1 MQKCSAQVAV
11 PAVWRAT
18 RHATPPHPTKKTPT
32 NTNLRPTTAMSPLH
46 RSLLLSTA
54 RPSRHLNCFFAL
66 SPFPSPSS
74 SSLPFLYPS
83 RPITYNGGFDPE
95 EMPGQSDEE
104 DIPFEHDLSPK
115 LPASAPSQK
124 VALAV
129 SDPWA
134 FLQGA
139 TQKTS
144 TYQVPYSRPI
154 PRTGAFPPPR
164 LPAQFADQ
172 REKDGAAGPGPLTE
186 REREIFTRIF
196 ESILSEHSTFTPRVP
211 PMQSHPSMS
220 LNALFESA
228 VGPQQSGSEISFG
241 PSDLI
246 DKNSAAESLALASSF
261 EQYPAAL
268 RAAAAKAS
276 GLVNPS
282 RKLQVEELRSS
293 RSITGL
299 LEEMHMCETDL
310 ALGQWM
316 EDRVFCLIKDGR
328 LQTTTPD
335 YLPGSYA
342 FLLAEGMG
350 ILRKT
355 FNDFTGCLAIFERV
369 KKLGA
374 ESYVLGCS
382 VDVYNQAI
390 AAKWEAYRDLY
401 KIKEL
406 VEEMDINGI
415 QGDKKT
421 VRLIHNIMDDVAA
434 MDYSEN
440 SVAHAMFMEGNEDML
455 SHLNY
460 KADVWDVPETGP
472 IEESLSMLV

>member
-1 MQKCSAQVAV
+1 M
-11 PAVWRAT
+11 R
-18 RHATPPHPTKKTPT
+18 
-32 NTNLRPTTAMSPLH
+32 PLH
-46 RSLLLSTA
+46 RSLLFTA

-66 SPFPSPSS
+66 SPSPSPSS
-74 SSLPFLYPS
+74 SRS
-83 RPITYNGGFDPE
+83 ITYNASFDPE
-95 EMPGQSDEE
+95 EMPGHADEE

-115 LPASAPSQK
+115 LPASAPTQK

-129 SDPWA
+129 PDSWA
-134 FLQGA
+134 FLQGVP
-139 TQKTS
+139 QKTNA
-144 TYQVPYSRPI
+144 YQVPYSRQI

-172 REKDGAAGPGPLTE
+172 RLQYEKDGAAGPLTE

-196 ESILSEHSTFTPRVP
+196 ESILSERSTFTPRMP
-211 PMQSHPSMS
+211 PIQSLPSTS

-246 DKNSAAESLALASSF
+246 DKNSAAASLALASSF

-276 GLVNPS
+276 GLINLS
-282 RKLQVEELRSS
+282 RTPQVDLR
-293 RSITGL
+293 RSLSIMGL
-299 LEEMHMCETDL
+299 VEDLHMCQTDL
-310 ALGQWM
+310 ALRQWM
-316 EDRVFCLIKDGR
+316 DDRVFCLIKDGR
-328 LQTTTPD
+328 FQTSMPD

-342 FLLAEGMG
+342 FLLAEGMK
-350 ILRKT
+350 ILRTT

-369 KKLGA
+369 KKFGA
-374 ESYVLGCS
+374 ESYVMGCS

-406 VEEMDINGI
+406 VDEMDINGV

-421 VRLIHNIMDDVAA
+421 VRLIHDIMDDVAA
-434 MDYSEN
+434 MDYSKKN
-440 SVAHAMFMEGNEDML
+440 PVAHAMFTEGNEGML

-460 KADVWDVPETGP
+460 KADVWDVPETGA
-472 IEESLSMLV
+472 IEESLSMLA